1 MYIVIKKVKL
11 KYLLTCL
18 VIVGLVGVAC
28 LFGHE
33 DILRDDYYMAIN
45 EDILMEEH
53 IKDGEY
59 TWSTFT
65 ESQEKSDEVIEKL
78 VDEMMTNGNSLIDS
92 DTRNNMK
99 IVYQNALD
107 MNSRNQLGIKP
118 LKKYLNLVFQS
129 KNVNELIDNVILV
142 ENELGVDIFTSM
154 VIEAD
159 YINQKRQIV
168 YFYPMMFPFGV
179 SVDYFVDPDYMTYQ
193 AYLKRGMVQLFQLY
207 GYDKTTARKLA
218 KEQVEIYEKIGDH
231 SKMSEEFVDIKN
243 YYQIIKKED
252 LMKQFSHLDI
262 KNYLEKKGVLDEEY
276 YSVVDLEQYQFIDSL
291 LTDDYLEFW
300 KHFILVRILGD
311 YAIYSDSSYSKVI
324 EDLNQDLMGID
335 DNTGTIEDKARDIVV
350 SFFQTEFDLIYQ
362 KQVMTSEKEEYIEE
376 LVEEIRGSFLR
387 ILEENDWLDSKTKM
401 FAKEKIEKM
410 KLMIGEDYNFH
421 LLGQNYDCDSFQ
433 EGGSLI
439 ENVISAQKVQ
449 RIYELGRLD
458 SDQKND
464 AISQSVVNAYYSPL
478 DNSIYIPASVAFLFD
493 INGDYYENLGSIG
506 MVIAHEMTHGFDSN
520 GSQFDEEGNL
530 HDWWTDEDKRQYEK
544 LKKEVEEYYSNFEV
558 LNGKYINGNLTVNE
572 NIADLGAIA
581 CLVELAEHKGA
592 SKHSYQQMFSSFAKF
607 WVSQEKEE
615 YLELL
620 LLEDNHAPNQYR
632 VNAVLSSTDK
642 FYEVYDINVWNGMYI
657 SSDERVRVW

>member
-1 MYIVIKKVKL
+1 VIKKVKL

>member
-1 MYIVIKKVKL
+1 VYIVIKKVKL

>member
-1 MYIVIKKVKL
+1 MIKKVKL